1 MDNPQYTME
10 ATNTVCQEDT
20 ANQEA
25 SDSQE
30 CQEDT
35 TNQECQEGS
44 DSQVLP
50 EATDSQECQEALD
63 SQEWVLEASPNQVLP
78 VDSTNHTQ
86 DNQDSHSQ
94 ANQGSHSQ
102 ASMEDT
108 ATTGEVVENTVIAAH
123 LVGAGAEVEEG
134 KERSTVMVAEKV
146 GTNQLILNNLS
157 LGIVRYPRGLLKKSQ

>member
-20 ANQEA
+20 ANQEV
-25 SDSQE
+25 SDNQE
-30 CQEDT
+30 CQEDM
-35 TNQECQEGS
+35 

-50 EATDSQECQEALD
+50 EATDSQECQEGSDSHNQEALD

-78 VDSTNHTQ
+78 VDSTNQTQ
-86 DNQDSHSQ
+86 ASQDSHSQ

-108 ATTGEVVENTVIAAH
+108 ATTGEVVENTAIAAH

-134 KERSTVMVAEKV
+134 KERSTVMVTEEV

-157 LGIVRYPRGLLKKSQ
+157 LGIVRYPSGLLKKSQ